1 MNSDRMQRILGRVTT
16 RIRSAAV
23 LILLIPVLMV
33 AFAITIHLVD
43 ARFGRTLWSAL
54 KAAYTKLFAGQT
66 NAPASVA
73 TPAPTSRRTRV
84 LRVLRPTPRGTFG
97 AIGILSISILAAA
110 GFAAGTYA
118 FLNSQATTPVAT
130 IKSGNLAITVQYGST
145 TAGSTTA
152 IPTAAWTAMLPGDV
166 VGQQF
171 TITSTG
177 SAGSNITAR
186 LSATSAWDIR
196 IATGTCPTT
205 QLSNAPL
212 TTTAAGVGTF
222 GGGGTSPVCVQ
233 ATLPAGAAVAA
244 QGTSIAFSIVLD
256 ATQVPS

>member
-1 MNSDRMQRILGRVTT
+1 MNSDRTQRILDRVAIWRRPT
-16 RIRSAAV
+16 SL
-23 LILLIPVLMV
+23 LILLVPALAV
-33 AFAITIHLVD
+33 AFAITTRLAD
-43 ARFGRTLWSAL
+43 APFGPSLWSAL
-54 KAAYTKLFAGQT
+54 EAAYTKLFAQPAAS
-66 NAPASVA
+66 APVVASA
-73 TPAPTSRRTRV
+73 QTSRRAQV
-84 LRVLRPTPRGTFG
+84 LRGLRPTPRSTFG
-97 AIGILSISILAAA
+97 AIGILTIGILAAA

-130 IKSGNLAITVQYGST
+130 ITSGNLAITVQYGST

-177 SAGSNITAR
+177 SAGSNVTAR
-186 LSATSAWDIR
+186 LSAVSAWDIR
-196 IATGTCPTT
+196 IAAGACPTT
-205 QLSNAPL
+205 QLTGAPL
-212 TTTAAGVGTF
+212 TTTAVFAGAL

-233 ATLPAGAAVAA
+233 ATLPAGAAAGV
-244 QGTSIAFSIVLD
+244 QGTSAAFSIVLD